1 MYVHIHDEK
10 QDLDL
15 EKKKMCHLN
24 LLRATHEIGL
34 TIIAKVSLA

>member
-15 EKKKMCHLN
+15 EKKLCHLN
-24 LLRATHEIGL
+24 LLRAAHEISL